1 MRSPWVIVLLVLA
14 ALAAAWVVSG
24 VNLLELLEGGSRRGV
39 GDEREGGLGGDG
51 EAGDP
56 AAGAGGGAGGPRL
69 AGVEVV
75 RRGSEGGVRGRVLD
89 VSTGKPVH
97 EAGVLLTGRGQGGVE
112 VAMNAKAGE
121 DGTFA
126 LLEVPLGDA
135 YAVRVEAKMGARN
148 VVGVAVASGGVTDL
162 GDLWLGHAGTIEGV
176 VLDAAG
182 QPVRGAE
189 VQLHRGAA
197 SLREFLAG
205 GGFLDLF
212 RNLERVP
219 EPQQKQES
227 GAQGTFRFE
236 GVSPGSHSVLARAPG
251 HRQAIVAVTLTGDG
265 GVQKTTVRLAPSA
278 GISGQ
283 VVDAAG
289 SGMAGVTVVA
299 MPEGSSMPTPL
310 ARTFAVT
317 GPDGAFRFETLMGDG
332 DHMLIAAA
340 AGYPS
345 TFAEAGAGDVGVRIT
360 MKRGATLELTL
371 LVDEGGAPI
380 EGADLLV
387 AVGGGKDMERGP
399 ETLVVG
405 RTDATGTAVL
415 EVRPGVL
422 QMLLAS
428 HPERPTG
435 FWAARMGGVTPGAL
449 KAPDDTTL
457 REGRTRLTFRQPQ
470 GITLV
475 GRVLDE
481 RGAPLTGAEVST
493 VSWMGGAAKAVS
505 DGDGAYRLPSDGM
518 MWAAV
523 HAKLPGWVQTKTESP
538 DGAAGEPKLGGE
550 KRLDIRMRRAGA
562 VSGRVLAPDGQPL
575 PGARVTAR
583 VVREG
588 DQPMMDPSALF
599 AGAPSSITLGDGS
612 YVIDGV
618 PAGGK
623 VRVVARREGL
633 VDTGTEP
640 FKLSEG
646 GAASAPDIRMF
657 AGAEVAVRVT
667 GHDGAPVSGA
677 LVHADVERA
686 HELGDGDMEDLMGEF
701 SGRYDVRTGAA
712 GDAVISLLPPGKVTL
727 RVSAAGHAPGGAK
740 LEIGAKG
747 GPDEPVR
754 VRLAQ
759 GVTLSGRALDAQGAP
774 LAGVRVQVMNAGPGG
789 PDDEW
794 SNEWDRARSATSD
807 ADGVWRVSDLPQRPL
822 RIQARKEGHR
832 AAQQDV
838 GAQREG
844 IELTLAPQSGDATA
858 RIAEIDRRL
867 MEIYP
872 KLRDAGADSQGLMN
886 ELQALQRE
894 RNELAGE

>member
-14 ALAAAWVVSG
+14 ALATAWAVSG
-24 VNLLELLEGGSRRGV
+24 VNLFELLEGGSRPGS
-39 GDEREGGLGGDG
+39 GDEREGGLGTDG

-56 AAGAGGGAGGPRL
+56 ESGRGAAGGPRL
-69 AGVEVV
+69 SGVESV
-75 RRGSEGGVRGRVLD
+75 RRRSEGGVRGRVLD
-89 VSTGKPVH
+89 ASTGKPVP
-97 EAGVLLTGRGQGGVE
+97 EAGVLLTGRGQGGAQ
-112 VAMNAKAGE
+112 VALNAKAGD

-135 YAVRVEAKMGARN
+135 YSVRVEAKMGARN
-148 VVGVAVASGGVTDL
+148 VVGVAVAPGGVTDL

-182 QPVRGAE
+182 QPVRGAGIE
-189 VQLHRGAA
+189 LHRGVA

-212 RNLERVP
+212 RNLDSVP

-227 GAQGTFRFE
+227 GVQGTFRFE
-236 GVSPGSHSVLARAPG
+236 GVSPGSHAVLARAPG

-299 MPEGSSMPTPL
+299 MPEGGSMPTPL
-310 ARTFAVT
+310 ARTFATT
-317 GPDGAFRFETLMGDG
+317 GADGAFRFDALMGDG
-332 DHMLIAAA
+332 QHMLIATAP
-340 AGYPS
+340 GYPS
-345 TFAEAGAGDVGVRIT
+345 TFAEAEAGDTGVRIAL
-360 MKRGATLELTL
+360 KRGATLELTL

-387 AVGGGKDMERGP
+387 AVGSGKDMERGP

-422 QMLLAS
+422 QMLLAT
-428 HPERPTG
+428 HPERPTA

-449 KAPDDTTL
+449 KAPEDTTL

-475 GRVLDE
+475 GRVLDD
-481 RGAPLTGAEVST
+481 RGAPLAGAEIST

-505 DGDGAYRLPSDGM
+505 DGDGAYRLPADAM

-523 HAKLPGWVQTKTESP
+523 QAKLSGWVQTGTESP

-575 PGARVTAR
+575 SGAQVTAR

-588 DQPMMDPSALF
+588 DGAVMDPSTLF
-599 AGAPSSITLGDGS
+599 SGAPTSITLGDGT

-618 PAGGK
+618 PGGGK

-646 GAASAPDIRMF
+646 GAAAAPDIRML
-657 AGAEVAVRVT
+657 AGAELAVRVT
-667 GHDGAPVSGA
+667 GHDGSPLAGA
-677 LVHADVERA
+677 RVEAGVERA
-686 HELGDGDMEDLMGEF
+686 DGVGDGGLEDLLEAS
-701 SGRYDVRTGAA
+701 SGRHDVRTGAA
-712 GDAVISLLPPGKVTL
+712 GDAVIPLLPPGKVTL

-759 GVTLSGRALDAQGAP
+759 GVTLSGRTLDAQGAA
-774 LAGVRVQVMNAGPGG
+774 LAGVRVQVMNAGGDG

-794 SNEWDRARSATSD
+794 SREWDRGRSATSD
-807 ADGVWRVSDLPQRPL
+807 ADGLWRVSDLPPRPL
-822 RIQARKEGHR
+822 RIQARKEGYR

-838 GAQREG
+838 GAQRDA
-844 IELTLAPQSGDATA
+844 IELTLVPQSGDATA

-867 MEIYP
+867 LELSS
-872 KLRDAGADSQGLMN
+872 KLGEAGADSRALMN

-894 RNELAGE
+894 RNELAGD